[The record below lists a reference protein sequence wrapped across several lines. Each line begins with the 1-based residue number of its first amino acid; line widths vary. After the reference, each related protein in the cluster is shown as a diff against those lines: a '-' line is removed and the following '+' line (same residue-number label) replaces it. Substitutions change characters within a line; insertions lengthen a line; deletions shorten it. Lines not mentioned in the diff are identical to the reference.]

1 MSSVSRFF
9 SVFVLPVLL
18 AFIPVAAWG
27 EDAKADASETEAE
40 PMPKV
45 EGFFLEHNI
54 GEDGVSLRPAF
65 VKAED
70 WHVADFAGR
79 STVRV
84 EGNTVILEQGN
95 DMTGI
100 VWQGP
105 LARMNYEISLE
116 AKRVAGSDF
125 FCGLTF
131 PYGDNPCSLIVGG
144 WGGTLVGLSSL
155 DYQDAYNN
163 ETGRSMHFDSD
174 RWYRIRLRTTP
185 ERIQAWIDDEE
196 LVNARTK
203 GRVIDIRWEM
213 ERCLPLGVATWRT
226 TGALR
231 NFKFTVFPPE
241 PSDVEP

>member
-1 MSSVSRFF
+1 MLSISRFF
-9 SVFVLPVLL
+9 ALLVLTVLL
-18 AFIPVAAWG
+18 ALAPVTAWG
-27 EDAKADASETEAE
+27 EEKAGETDAEAE

-45 EGFFLEHNI
+45 EGFLLEHNI
-54 GEDGVSLRPAF
+54 GEDGISPRADF
-65 VKAED
+65 VKAEE
-70 WHVADFAGR
+70 WYVADFAGR

-100 VWQGP
+100 VWKGP

-163 ETGRSMHFDSD
+163 ETGRSMNFDMD

-226 TGALR
+226 SGALR
-231 NFKFTVFPPE
+231 NVKFTVFEPE
-241 PSDVEP
+241 DHPLDP